1 MSRHRKNNK
10 NTTENTNKMAKKN
23 TSQLSIQK
31 FIVTS
36 PRKSSLSK
44 QDNTPSASTSNT
56 QNKSLLSKK
65 MNNHEKSKFRNA
77 VLSPKLKLKSGKKK
91 EII

>member
-44 QDNTPSASTSNT
+44 QDN
-56 QNKSLLSKK
+56 SK
-65 MNNHEKSKFRNA
+65 
-77 VLSPKLKLKSGKKK
+77 
-91 EII
+91 